1 MTNSIA
7 NWWPAIVFGWPAILA
22 AISLAAFGIVRKKAA
37 ALFVSAF
44 MAAPFSLYLGGTPR
58 FGIFGLMIP
67 MLLVAAGVAVR
78 FHRVPAAWSLLAP
91 VLAMVGWLA
100 IIVLGD
106 G

>member
-22 AISLAAFGIVRKKAA
+22 AISLAALGIVSKKPA
-37 ALFVSAF
+37 ALFVSALL
-44 MAAPFSLYLGGTPR
+44 AAPFSLYLGGTPT
-58 FGIFGLMIP
+58 FGVLGFMIP
-67 MLLVAAGVAVR
+67 ILLVGAGVSVR
-78 FHRVPAAWSLLAP
+78 FHRVPAAWLLLAP
-91 VLAMVGWLA
+91 VLAVVGWLA